1 VACVSYFGRAQAFR
15 LLDSHQWS
23 KLSVVRCGLEL
34 DELPLAQGADN
45 RQLRLIAV
53 GRLSAEKGIGGL
65 LEALYLMLPE
75 QRPALVIVGDGP
87 MRDELDVMVERLGLG
102 KLVTFLGRLP
112 EPDTLAEIAR
122 SDILVLPSFME
133 GLPIVLMEA
142 MALGKPVV
150 ATRVAGIPELVTD
163 GESGLLFTPSDWTE
177 LAEKLSMLVIDQ
189 GLRQRLG
196 KSGPQR
202 IARDFDVKRSA
213 VQLRDLFHRHVL
225 SSAKPSAHPSE
236 QF

>member
-1 VACVSYFGRAQAFR
+1 
-15 LLDSHQWS
+15 
-23 KLSVVRCGLEL
+23 
-34 DELPLAQGADN
+34 
-45 RQLRLIAV
+45 
-53 GRLSAEKGIGGL
+53 
-65 LEALYLMLPE
+65 MLPE